1 MKQLLTYNPVFTP
14 GTANNGILDFTTYAP
29 GFNFQKLYAVINITR
44 GTPLYVP
51 GLSAYGASLNA
62 NNTKQIILAAN
73 TSAFASTDQIN
84 IYYDTTSGLS
94 TTAYET
100 NQPVELGGQNELAQE
115 KLDQILVELRL
126 ISEILLQGFGGYL
139 FTLESTTTLRNDITQ
154 ISGNI
159 DNIGSS
165 Q

>member
-1 MKQLLTYNPVFTP
+1 MKQLLNYSPVFIP
-14 GTANNGILDFTTYAP
+14 GTANNGILDFTTYTP
-29 GFNFQKLYAVINITR
+29 GFQFGKLYAVINVTR
-44 GTPLYVP
+44 NIPLYIP
-51 GLSAYGASLNA
+51 GLAIYGAQSNP
-62 NNTKQIILAAN
+62 NNREQVILSAN
-73 TSAFASTDQIN
+73 TATYSSSDTIN
-84 IYYDTTSGLS
+84 VYYDTSSGFS

-100 NQPVELGGQNELAQE
+100 NQPVELGGQNQNSQE

-126 ISEILLQGFGGYL
+126 ISEVLLQGFGGNL
-139 FTLESTTTLRNDITQ
+139 LTVESTTSLRNDITQ